1 MFGDTSI
8 APNFAL
14 YYVSVPVPST
24 LTEVCLN
31 ASMLLRRIQAQLDH
45 LRKSERKVAELVL
58 QDPSQM
64 LPMRIADLAAAVG
77 VSEPT
82 VIRFCRALG
91 FDGFQSF
98 KLQLAQYLG
107 SSGNYV
113 QFSVSAKDS
122 VADVNRKVF
131 DATIGSLLDVR
142 DEIDPKAL
150 EQAIAALCAAK
161 RVEFYGFGA
170 SGSVAIDAQ
179 HKFFRLQVS
188 AAAYTD
194 PHIQHMSAISLR
206 PDDVVVAI
214 SQSGRTKALIQSV
227 NLAREAGAKVIGLVP
242 RNTPLAELCHF
253 PIHINVEESELVY
266 TPVSSRIAHLVVID
280 VLAMGV
286 ARGRGDLLQ
295 DYLKRLNRSLRS
307 LRAPGRLR

>member
-1 MFGDTSI
+1 MAFLCHARYWHHLCNNRIDWHFYR
-8 APNFAL
+8 ANFL
-14 YYVSVPVPST
+14 
-24 LTEVCLN
+24 ENLN
-31 ASMLLRRIQAQLDH
+31 LIRRVQAQLPA
-45 LRKSERKVAELVL
+45 LRKSERKVGSFILLDPAPVL
-58 QDPSQM
+58 A
-64 LPMRIADLAAAVG
+64 MRISDLARGAE

-113 QFSVSAKDS
+113 QFSVNDKDS

-131 DATIGSLLDVR
+131 DATIGSLLNVR
-142 DEIDPKAL
+142 DEMDPLAL
-150 EQAIAALCAAK
+150 EKAIAALSAAK

-194 PHIQHMSAISLR
+194 PHIQHMSAISLKQH
-206 PDDVVVAI
+206 DVVVAI

-227 NLAREAGAKVIGLVP
+227 NLAREAGATVIGLVP
-242 RNTPLAELCHF
+242 RGTPLADLCDL
-253 PIHINVEESELVY
+253 PIHINVDEDEHVF

-286 ARGRGDLLQ
+286 ARYRSDLLK
-295 DYLKRLNRSLRS
+295 DHLKRLNRSLRT
-307 LRAPGRLR
+307 LRAPGK

>member
-1 MFGDTSI
+1 MAEVVLD
-8 APNFAL
+8 
-14 YYVSVPVPST
+14 VS
-24 LTEVCLN
+24 N
-31 ASMLLRRIQAQLDH
+31 LLRRIQAQLPT
-45 LRKSERKVAELVL
+45 LRKSERKVAGFIL
-58 QDPSQM
+58 QNPAAM
-64 LPMRIADLAAAVG
+64 LPMRIADLAQAAS

-113 QFSVSAKDS
+113 QFSVSAEDS

-131 DATIGSLLDVR
+131 DATIGSLLTVR

-150 EQAIAALCAAK
+150 ENAIAALCAAK

-188 AAAYTD
+188 AAASTD

-206 PDDVVVAI
+206 QDEVVVAI

-242 RNTPLAELCHF
+242 RHTPLADLCDF

-286 ARGRGDLLQ
+286 ARSRSDMLQ
-295 DYLKRLNRSLRS
+295 DHLKRLNRSLRS
-307 LRAPGRLR
+307 LRAPGKAH